1 MITLYKE
8 YSIGVKK
15 LSDAELNRENSPS
28 GQTHIGLSEKVL
40 TYLPNTPEQQE
51 GILVV
56 NQSCSFVECA
66 FSKIG
71 NKRSTKIDSQTNTP
85 VKSVVKQIRNIASND
100 KVDWYLVWFALENQ
114 TPVFWLLN
122 NNSEDYSGLE
132 DIFENSQSLSV
143 YTASKEEYFRL
154 LTKIRSF
161 KKLLAIIDSKY
172 DTSHENRLIAISK
185 EHRTFVHLCL
195 DYFRMIGELDKMLPY
210 FNTKEANV
218 PVSVKKD
225 GAYKL
230 QNMFMFADIT
240 EINTRNST
248 DNGRRWYTDPFF
260 VDGRELYLYVDWF
273 PGKDSKGKDTQLM
286 VPDFVKFVSDCFGKK
301 YVYRNAQGT
310 HEMWEINNPESFE
323 TIQNVNGEETS
334 DYVNFKH
341 LLEYFCAHLQYVVTD
356 DKTVKGYEEYL
367 EPFIKNDSF
376 RRSGQG
382 YKRGKIQK
390 QIEQWENYSVGK
402 ICIAVHGQGAKSNA
416 SYLHWNRT
424 GHNVLANW
432 NGDAIISLKLV
443 DYLES
448 SKERITK
455 DTMSLD
461 DLGLYDG
468 QEPNEN
474 LKKFYDAFVDLL
486 KSDPTMPMEEDDEQ
500 VQEFGDFIPRQII
513 FYGAPGT
520 GKSHTIKKEEDG
532 GKITCIRTTFHPD
545 SDYATFVGCYKP
557 HKIKGSSNNLTY
569 EFVEQAFLEAYK
581 QAWMNPK
588 EEIALVIEEINRGN
602 CAQVFGDIFQLLDR
616 SDDGWSTYPIK
627 ADTDIAEHLEE
638 LQISGYTAT
647 MNKRFGLDK
656 EGNDRYPDRNWFG
669 FMALPPNMSILATMN
684 TSDQS
689 LFPIDSAFKRRWD
702 WKYIK
707 IKPGKNENGEKLDW
721 NIQIEGA
728 NGEPVKIIKEETKLP
743 WWDFI
748 QKVNEIIASM
758 TSSADKQLGYFF
770 CKPSKKANETD
781 EKPTIITADTL
792 VGKVIF
798 YLWND
803 VFKDYGFEDA
813 SLFTYQEEKD
823 GKKMDKDLAF
833 ADFYDEEGEQVNT
846 VRLVDF
852 LKKIMKWQN
861 NNTENS

>member
-1 MITLYKE
+1 MDRNNKKE
-8 YSIGVKK
+8 LFDTFG
-15 LSDAELNRENSPS
+15 
-28 GQTHIGLSEKVL
+28 
-40 TYLPNTPEQQE
+40 
-51 GILVV
+51 
-56 NQSCSFVECA
+56 
-66 FSKIG
+66 
-71 NKRSTKIDSQTNTP
+71 
-85 VKSVVKQIRNIASND
+85 
-100 KVDWYLVWFALENQ
+100 LENEKCLMDSYLEKDIDKKKEMFYEYLKS
-114 TPVFWLLN
+114 T
-122 NNSEDYSGLE
+122 GLAE
-132 DIFENSQSLSV
+132 SSCKQYAYCHPFHEEVIQIVQDVAHKSSLFDVIDRWSI
-143 YTASKEEYFRL
+143 K
-154 LTKIRSF
+154 KI
-161 KKLLAIIDSKY
+161 Y
-172 DTSHENRLIAISK
+172 
-185 EHRTFVHLCL
+185 
-195 DYFRMIGELDKMLPY
+195 ELVCPL
-210 FNTKEANV
+210 EAN
-218 PVSVKKD
+218 KKQ
-225 GAYKL
+225 GNAWSASISNYK
-230 QNMFMFADIT
+230 N
-240 EINTRNST
+240 
-248 DNGRRWYTDPFF
+248 F
-260 VDGRELYLYVDWF
+260 VDYLEV
-273 PGKDSKGKDTQLM
+273 G
-286 VPDFVKFVSDCFGKK
+286 VNSDVAKVNVAPC
-301 YVYRNAQGT
+301 NAT
-310 HEMWEINNPESFE
+310 IYPE
-323 TIQNVNGEETS
+323 T
-334 DYVNFKH
+334 DYINFKH

-367 EPFIKNDSF
+367 KPFIKNKSF
-376 RRSGQG
+376 RKSGQG
-382 YKRGKIQK
+382 YNRGKIQK
-390 QIEQWENYSVGK
+390 QIEQWENYSAGK

-432 NGDAIISLKLV
+432 NGDTIISLKLV
-443 DYLES
+443 EYQES
-448 SKERITK
+448 SKERIPK

-461 DLGLYDG
+461 ELGLYDG

-486 KSDPTMPMEEDDEQ
+486 KSDPNMPMEEPEDNPL
-500 VQEFGDFIPRQII
+500 EFGDFTPRQII
-513 FYGAPGT
+513 YYGAPGT
-520 GKSHTIKKEEDG
+520 GKSHTIKKEEDE

-557 HKIKGSSNNLTY
+557 HKIKDSQCLTY

-581 QAWMNPK
+581 QAWMNPE

-627 ADTDIAEHLEE
+627 ADTDIAEHLKE
-638 LQISGYTAT
+638 LRIQGYTAT

-656 EGNDRYPDRNWFG
+656 EGKDRYPDRDWFG

-707 IKPGKNENGEKLDW
+707 IKKGKKENGEELGW
-721 NIQIEGA
+721 NIQIKDA
-728 NGEPVKIIKEETKLP
+728 NGEPVKIIDENTTLS
-743 WWDFI
+743 WWNFI

-770 CKPSKKANETD
+770 CKPSEKANETD

-813 SLFTYQEEKD
+813 SLFTYQEEKN
-823 GKKMDKDLAF
+823 GKKTEKDLAF

-852 LKKIMKWQN
+852 LNRIMKWQN
-861 NNTENS
+861 NNTENE

>member
-1 MITLYKE
+1 MFT
-8 YSIGVKK
+8 
-15 LSDAELNRENSPS
+15 
-28 GQTHIGLSEKVL
+28 
-40 TYLPNTPEQQE
+40 
-51 GILVV
+51 
-56 NQSCSFVECA
+56 
-66 FSKIG
+66 
-71 NKRSTKIDSQTNTP
+71 
-85 VKSVVKQIRNIASND
+85 
-100 KVDWYLVWFALENQ
+100 
-114 TPVFWLLN
+114 
-122 NNSEDYSGLE
+122 
-132 DIFENSQSLSV
+132 DIS
-143 YTASKEEYFRL
+143 
-154 LTKIRSF
+154 
-161 KKLLAIIDSKY
+161 
-172 DTSHENRLIAISK
+172 
-185 EHRTFVHLCL
+185 
-195 DYFRMIGELDKMLPY
+195 
-210 FNTKEANV
+210 
-218 PVSVKKD
+218 
-225 GAYKL
+225 
-230 QNMFMFADIT
+230 

-248 DNGRRWYTDPFF
+248 DNGRRWYTDPFI

-341 LLEYFCAHLQYVVTD
+341 LLEYFCAHLQYVVTG

-376 RRSGQG
+376 RKSGQG
-382 YKRGKIQK
+382 YKGGNIQK
-390 QIEQWENYSVGK
+390 QVEPWEQYSAGR
-402 ICIAVHGQGAKSNA
+402 ICIAVHGQGPKGHAA
-416 SYLHWNRT
+416 YLHWDKT

-432 NGDAIISLKLV
+432 NGDTIISLKLV
-443 DYLES
+443 EYQES
-448 SKERITK
+448 SKERIPK

-461 DLGLYDG
+461 ELGLYDG

-486 KSDPTMPMEEDDEQ
+486 KSDPNMPMEEPEDNPL
-500 VQEFGDFIPRQII
+500 EFGDFTPRQII
-513 FYGAPGT
+513 YYGAPGT
-520 GKSHTIKKEEDG
+520 GKSHTIKKEEDE

-557 HKIKGSSNNLTY
+557 HKIKDSQCLTY

-581 QAWMNPK
+581 QAWMNPEK
-588 EEIALVIEEINRGN
+588 EIALVIEEINRGN

-627 ADTDIAEHLEE
+627 ADTDIAEHLKE
-638 LQISGYTAT
+638 LRIPGYAAS

-656 EGNDRYPDRNWFG
+656 EGKDRYPDRDWFG

-707 IKPGKNENGEKLDW
+707 IKKGKKENGEELGW
-721 NIQIEGA
+721 NIQIKDA
-728 NGEPVKIIKEETKLP
+728 NGEPVKIIDENTTLP
-743 WWDFI
+743 WWNFI

-770 CKPSKKANETD
+770 CKPSEKANETD

-813 SLFTYQEEKD
+813 SLFTYQEEKN
-823 GKKMDKDLAF
+823 GKKTEKDLAF

-852 LKKIMKWQN
+852 LNRIMKWQN
-861 NNTENS
+861 NNTENE

>member
-1 MITLYKE
+1 
-8 YSIGVKK
+8 
-15 LSDAELNRENSPS
+15 
-28 GQTHIGLSEKVL
+28 
-40 TYLPNTPEQQE
+40 
-51 GILVV
+51 
-56 NQSCSFVECA
+56 
-66 FSKIG
+66 
-71 NKRSTKIDSQTNTP
+71 
-85 VKSVVKQIRNIASND
+85 
-100 KVDWYLVWFALENQ
+100 
-114 TPVFWLLN
+114 
-122 NNSEDYSGLE
+122 
-132 DIFENSQSLSV
+132 
-143 YTASKEEYFRL
+143 
-154 LTKIRSF
+154 
-161 KKLLAIIDSKY
+161 
-172 DTSHENRLIAISK
+172 
-185 EHRTFVHLCL
+185 
-195 DYFRMIGELDKMLPY
+195 
-210 FNTKEANV
+210 
-218 PVSVKKD
+218 
-225 GAYKL
+225 
-230 QNMFMFADIT
+230 
-240 EINTRNST
+240 
-248 DNGRRWYTDPFF
+248 
-260 VDGRELYLYVDWF
+260 
-273 PGKDSKGKDTQLM
+273 M

-323 TIQNVNGEETS
+323 TIQNVNGEETF

-341 LLEYFCAHLQYVVTD
+341 LLEYFCAHLQYVVTGD
-356 DKTVKGYEEYL
+356 ETVKGYEEYL
-367 EPFIKNDSF
+367 KPFVENGTFKK
-376 RRSGQG
+376 SGQG
-382 YKRGKIQK
+382 YKGDNIQK
-390 QIEQWENYSVGK
+390 QIEPWEQYSAGR
-402 ICIAVHGQGAKSNA
+402 ICIAVHGQGPKGNA
-416 SYLHWNRT
+416 AYLHWDST

-432 NGDAIISLKLV
+432 NGDTIISLKLV
-443 DYLES
+443 EYLEP

-455 DTMSLD
+455 DVVSLD
-461 DLGLYDG
+461 ELGLYDG

-474 LKKFYDAFVDLL
+474 LRKFYDAFVELL
-486 KSDPTMPMEEDDEQ
+486 KNDSTMPLEEGEDKPL
-500 VQEFGDFIPRQII
+500 EFGDFTPRQII
-513 FYGAPGT
+513 YYGAPGT
-520 GKSHTIKKEEDG
+520 GKSHTIKKEEDE

-557 HKIKGSSNNLTY
+557 HKTKDSKDLTY

-627 ADTDIAEHLEE
+627 ADTDIAEHLKG
-638 LQISGYTAT
+638 LRIQGYSAS

-656 EGNDRYPDRNWFG
+656 EGKDRYPDRDWFG

-721 NIQIEGA
+721 NIQIEDA
-728 NGEPVKIIKEETKLP
+728 NGEPVKIIGESTKLS
-743 WWDFI
+743 WWEFI
-748 QKVNEIIASM
+748 QKVNIIIASM

-823 GKKMDKDLAF
+823 GKKMEKDLAF

-852 LKKIMKWQN
+852 LDKIMKWQN

>member
-1 MITLYKE
+1 MDRNNKKDFFDTFSLENEKCLMDSYLEKDIDKKKE
-8 YSIGVKK
+8 MFYEYLKSTG
-15 LSDAELNRENSPS
+15 LAES
-28 GQTHIGLSEKVL
+28 
-40 TYLPNTPEQQE
+40 
-51 GILVV
+51 
-56 NQSCSFVECA
+56 SCKQYA
-66 FSKIG
+66 FCHPFHEEVIQIVQNVAHKS
-71 NKRSTKIDSQTNTP
+71 SLFDVIDGWL
-85 VKSVVKQIRNIASND
+85 VKSIYKQVCPLEANKKQGNAWSATISNYKNFLDYLEVGVNSDVAKAKVISND
-100 KVDWYLVWFALENQ
+100 I
-114 TPVFWLLN
+114 T
-122 NNSEDYSGLE
+122 DY
-132 DIFENSQSLSV
+132 
-143 YTASKEEYFRL
+143 
-154 LTKIRSF
+154 
-161 KKLLAIIDSKY
+161 
-172 DTSHENRLIAISK
+172 
-185 EHRTFVHLCL
+185 
-195 DYFRMIGELDKMLPY
+195 
-210 FNTKEANV
+210 
-218 PVSVKKD
+218 
-225 GAYKL
+225 
-230 QNMFMFADIT
+230 
-240 EINTRNST
+240 
-248 DNGRRWYTDPFF
+248 
-260 VDGRELYLYVDWF
+260 
-273 PGKDSKGKDTQLM
+273 
-286 VPDFVKFVSDCFGKK
+286 PDD
-301 YVYRNAQGT
+301 
-310 HEMWEINNPESFE
+310 
-323 TIQNVNGEETS
+323 

-341 LLEYFCAHLQYVVTD
+341 LLEYFCAHLQYVVTG

-382 YKRGKIQK
+382 YKGDNIQK
-390 QIEQWENYSVGK
+390 QIEPWEKYSTGK
-402 ICIAVHGQGAKSNA
+402 ICIAVHGQGPKGNA
-416 SYLHWNRT
+416 AYLHWDST

-432 NGDAIISLKLV
+432 NGDTIISLKLV
-443 DYLES
+443 EYLEPT
-448 SKERITK
+448 KERITK

-461 DLGLYDG
+461 KLGLYDG

-474 LKKFYDAFVDLL
+474 LKKFYDAFVDLF
-486 KSDPTMPMEEDDEQ
+486 KSNQAMPLEEPKDSSL
-500 VQEFGDFIPRQII
+500 EFGDFTPRQII
-513 FYGAPGT
+513 YYGAPGT
-520 GKSHTIKKEEDG
+520 GKSHTIKKEEDE

-557 HKIKGSSNNLTY
+557 HKIEGSKELTY

-627 ADTDIAEHLEE
+627 ADTDIAEHLKE
-638 LQISGYTAT
+638 LHIPGYAAT
-647 MNKRFGLDK
+647 MNQRFGLDK
-656 EGNDRYPDRNWFG
+656 EGNDRYPDRDWFG

-721 NIQIEGA
+721 NIRIEDA

-743 WWDFI
+743 WWNFI

-781 EKPTIITADTL
+781 EKPAIITADTL

-813 SLFTYQEEKD
+813 SLFTYQEEKN
-823 GKKMDKDLAF
+823 GKKMEKDLAF
-833 ADFYDEEGEQVNT
+833 ADFYDEEGEQVNA

-852 LKKIMKWQN
+852 LQKIMDWQN
-861 NNTENS
+861 NNTENE

>member
-1 MITLYKE
+1 M
-8 YSIGVKK
+8 
-15 LSDAELNRENSPS
+15 
-28 GQTHIGLSEKVL
+28 
-40 TYLPNTPEQQE
+40 
-51 GILVV
+51 
-56 NQSCSFVECA
+56 
-66 FSKIG
+66 
-71 NKRSTKIDSQTNTP
+71 
-85 VKSVVKQIRNIASND
+85 
-100 KVDWYLVWFALENQ
+100 
-114 TPVFWLLN
+114 
-122 NNSEDYSGLE
+122 
-132 DIFENSQSLSV
+132 
-143 YTASKEEYFRL
+143 
-154 LTKIRSF
+154 
-161 KKLLAIIDSKY
+161 LAIIDSTY

-195 DYFRMIGELDKMLPY
+195 DYFRMMGELDKMLPY
-210 FNTKEANV
+210 FNTKESNV
-218 PVSVKKD
+218 PVSIKKD

-260 VDGRELYLYVDWF
+260 VDGREMYLYVDWF

-334 DYVNFKH
+334 DYINFKH
-341 LLEYFCAHLQYVVTD
+341 LLEYFCAHLQYVVTGD
-356 DKTVKGYEEYL
+356 ETVKGYEEYL
-367 EPFIKNDSF
+367 KPFIKNDSF
-376 RRSGQG
+376 RKSGQG
-382 YKRGKIQK
+382 YKGDNIQK
-390 QIEQWENYSVGK
+390 QIEPWEQYSAGR
-402 ICIAVHGQGAKSNA
+402 ICIAVHGQGPKGNA
-416 SYLHWNRT
+416 AYLHWDST

-432 NGDAIISLKLV
+432 NGDTIISLKLV
-443 DYLES
+443 EYFEP

-461 DLGLYDG
+461 ELGLYDG

-486 KSDPTMPMEEDDEQ
+486 KNDSTMPLEEPEDGPL
-500 VQEFGDFIPRQII
+500 EFGDFIPRQII
-513 FYGAPGT
+513 YYGAPGT
-520 GKSHTIKKEEDG
+520 GKSHTIKKEEDV

-557 HKIKGSSNNLTY
+557 HKINGTKDLTY

-588 EEIALVIEEINRGN
+588 EEIALVIEEMNRGN

-638 LQISGYTAT
+638 LHIPGYAAT
-647 MNKRFGLDK
+647 MNQRFGLDK
-656 EGNDRYPDRNWFG
+656 EGNDRYPNRNWFG

-721 NIQIEGA
+721 NIQIEDA
-728 NGEPVKIIKEETKLP
+728 NGEPVKIIGESTKLP
-743 WWDFI
+743 WWEFI
-748 QKVNEIIASM
+748 QKVNVIIASM

-813 SLFTYQEEKD
+813 SLFTYQKEVE
-823 GKKMDKDLAF
+823 GKNMERDLAF
-833 ADFYDEEGEQVNT
+833 ADFYDEEGEKVNT
-846 VRLVDF
+846 ERLVDF
-852 LKKIMKWQN
+852 LQRVMNWQN
-861 NNTENS
+861 NKSENE

>member
-1 MITLYKE
+1 
-8 YSIGVKK
+8 
-15 LSDAELNRENSPS
+15 
-28 GQTHIGLSEKVL
+28 
-40 TYLPNTPEQQE
+40 
-51 GILVV
+51 
-56 NQSCSFVECA
+56 
-66 FSKIG
+66 
-71 NKRSTKIDSQTNTP
+71 
-85 VKSVVKQIRNIASND
+85 
-100 KVDWYLVWFALENQ
+100 
-114 TPVFWLLN
+114 
-122 NNSEDYSGLE
+122 
-132 DIFENSQSLSV
+132 
-143 YTASKEEYFRL
+143 
-154 LTKIRSF
+154 
-161 KKLLAIIDSKY
+161 
-172 DTSHENRLIAISK
+172 
-185 EHRTFVHLCL
+185 
-195 DYFRMIGELDKMLPY
+195 
-210 FNTKEANV
+210 
-218 PVSVKKD
+218 
-225 GAYKL
+225 
-230 QNMFMFADIT
+230 
-240 EINTRNST
+240 
-248 DNGRRWYTDPFF
+248 
-260 VDGRELYLYVDWF
+260 VDWF
-273 PGKDSKGKDTQLM
+273 PGKDSKGKNTQLM
-286 VPDFVKFVSDCFGKK
+286 IPDFVKFVSDCFGKK

-310 HEMWEINNPESFE
+310 HEMWENNNPESFV
-323 TIQNVNGEETS
+323 TTQFVNSEETS
-334 DYVNFKH
+334 DYINFKH
-341 LLEYFCAHLQYVVTD
+341 LLEYFCAHLQYVVTG

-382 YKRGKIQK
+382 YNRGKIQK
-390 QIEQWENYSVGK
+390 QIEQWENYSAGK

-432 NGDAIISLKLV
+432 NGDAVISLKLV
-443 DYLES
+443 DYLEP

-461 DLGLYDG
+461 ELGLYDG

-486 KSDPTMPMEEDDEQ
+486 KSDPNMPMEEPEDSPL
-500 VQEFGDFIPRQII
+500 EFGDFTPRQII
-513 FYGAPGT
+513 YYGAPGT
-520 GKSHTIKKEEDG
+520 GKSHTIKKEEDE

-557 HKIKGSSNNLTY
+557 HKIKDSQGLTY

-581 QAWMNPK
+581 QAWMNPE

-627 ADTDIAEHLEE
+627 ADTDIAEHLKEHRI
-638 LQISGYTAT
+638 QGYTAT

-656 EGNDRYPDRNWFG
+656 EGKDRYPGRDWFG

-707 IKPGKNENGEKLDW
+707 IKKGKKENGEELGW
-721 NIQIEGA
+721 NIQIKDA
-728 NGEPVKIIKEETKLP
+728 NGEPVKIIDENTTLS
-743 WWDFI
+743 WWNFI

-770 CKPSKKANETD
+770 CKPSEKANETD

-813 SLFTYQEEKD
+813 SLFTYQEEKN
-823 GKKMDKDLAF
+823 GKKTEKDLAF

-852 LKKIMKWQN
+852 LNRIMKWQN
-861 NNTENS
+861 NNTENE

>member
-1 MITLYKE
+1 M
-8 YSIGVKK
+8 
-15 LSDAELNRENSPS
+15 
-28 GQTHIGLSEKVL
+28 
-40 TYLPNTPEQQE
+40 
-51 GILVV
+51 
-56 NQSCSFVECA
+56 
-66 FSKIG
+66 
-71 NKRSTKIDSQTNTP
+71 
-85 VKSVVKQIRNIASND
+85 
-100 KVDWYLVWFALENQ
+100 
-114 TPVFWLLN
+114 
-122 NNSEDYSGLE
+122 
-132 DIFENSQSLSV
+132 
-143 YTASKEEYFRL
+143 
-154 LTKIRSF
+154 
-161 KKLLAIIDSKY
+161 
-172 DTSHENRLIAISK
+172 
-185 EHRTFVHLCL
+185 
-195 DYFRMIGELDKMLPY
+195 MGELDRMLPY
-210 FNTKEANV
+210 FNTTESNV
-218 PVSVKKD
+218 PITIKKD
-225 GAYKL
+225 GEYKL
-230 QNMFMFADIT
+230 QNIFMFTDIS

-248 DNGRRWYTDPFF
+248 DNGRRWYTDPFI

-341 LLEYFCAHLQYVVTD
+341 LLEYFCAHLQYVVTG

-382 YKRGKIQK
+382 YNRGKIQK
-390 QIEQWENYSVGK
+390 QIEQWENYSAGK

-443 DYLES
+443 EYLEP

-461 DLGLYDG
+461 ELGLYDG

-486 KSDPTMPMEEDDEQ
+486 TNDSTMPLEEPEDGPL
-500 VQEFGDFIPRQII
+500 EFGDFSPRQII
-513 FYGAPGT
+513 YYGAPGT
-520 GKSHTIKKEEDG
+520 GKSHTIKKEEDE

-557 HKIKGSSNNLTY
+557 HKIKDSQCLTY
-569 EFVEQAFLEAYK
+569 EFVEQAFLETYK
-581 QAWMNPK
+581 QAWMNPEK
-588 EEIALVIEEINRGN
+588 EIALVIEEINRGN

-627 ADTDIAEHLEE
+627 ADTDIAEHLKE
-638 LQISGYTAT
+638 LRIPGYAAS

-656 EGNDRYPDRNWFG
+656 EGKDRYLDRDWFG

-707 IKPGKNENGEKLDW
+707 IKKGKKENGEELGW
-721 NIQIEGA
+721 NIQIKDA
-728 NGEPVKIIKEETKLP
+728 NGEPVKIIDENTTLS
-743 WWDFI
+743 WWNFI

-770 CKPSKKANETD
+770 CKPSEKANETD
-781 EKPTIITADTL
+781 EKPAIITADTL

-813 SLFTYQEEKD
+813 SLFTYQEEKN
-823 GKKMDKDLAF
+823 GKKTEKDLAF
-833 ADFYDEEGEQVNT
+833 ADFYAEEGEQVNT

-852 LKKIMKWQN
+852 LNRIMKWQN
-861 NNTENS
+861 NNTENE

>member
-1 MITLYKE
+1 
-8 YSIGVKK
+8 
-15 LSDAELNRENSPS
+15 
-28 GQTHIGLSEKVL
+28 
-40 TYLPNTPEQQE
+40 
-51 GILVV
+51 
-56 NQSCSFVECA
+56 
-66 FSKIG
+66 
-71 NKRSTKIDSQTNTP
+71 
-85 VKSVVKQIRNIASND
+85 
-100 KVDWYLVWFALENQ
+100 
-114 TPVFWLLN
+114 
-122 NNSEDYSGLE
+122 
-132 DIFENSQSLSV
+132 
-143 YTASKEEYFRL
+143 
-154 LTKIRSF
+154 
-161 KKLLAIIDSKY
+161 
-172 DTSHENRLIAISK
+172 
-185 EHRTFVHLCL
+185 
-195 DYFRMIGELDKMLPY
+195 
-210 FNTKEANV
+210 
-218 PVSVKKD
+218 
-225 GAYKL
+225 
-230 QNMFMFADIT
+230 MFMFADIT

-260 VDGRELYLYVDWF
+260 VDGREMYLYVDWF

-334 DYVNFKH
+334 DYINFKH
-341 LLEYFCAHLQYVVTD
+341 LLEYFCAHLQYVVTGD
-356 DKTVKGYEEYL
+356 ETVKGYEEYL
-367 EPFIKNDSF
+367 KPFIKNDSF
-376 RRSGQG
+376 RKSGQG
-382 YKRGKIQK
+382 YKGDNIQK
-390 QIEQWENYSVGK
+390 QIEPWEQYSAGR
-402 ICIAVHGQGAKSNA
+402 ICIAVHGQGPKGNA
-416 SYLHWNRT
+416 AYLHWDST

-443 DYLES
+443 EYFEP

-461 DLGLYDG
+461 ELGLYDG

-474 LKKFYDAFVDLL
+474 LKKFYDAFVELL
-486 KSDPTMPMEEDDEQ
+486 KNDSTMPLEEDEDSPL
-500 VQEFGDFIPRQII
+500 EFGDFTPRQII
-513 FYGAPGT
+513 YYGAPGT
-520 GKSHTIKKEEDG
+520 GKSHTIKKEEDE

-557 HKIKGSSNNLTY
+557 HKINGTKDLTY

-638 LQISGYTAT
+638 LHIPGYAAT
-647 MNKRFGLDK
+647 MNQRFGFDK

-721 NIQIEGA
+721 NIQIEDA
-728 NGEPVKIIKEETKLP
+728 NGEPVKIIGEGTKLP
-743 WWDFI
+743 WWEFI
-748 QKVNEIIASM
+748 QKVNVIIASM

-813 SLFTYQEEKD
+813 SLFTYQKEVE
-823 GKKMDKDLAF
+823 GKNMERDLAF
-833 ADFYDEEGEQVNT
+833 ADFYDEEGEKVNT
-846 VRLVDF
+846 ERLVDF
-852 LKKIMKWQN
+852 LQRVMNWQN
-861 NNTENS
+861 NKSENE

>member
-1 MITLYKE
+1 M
-8 YSIGVKK
+8 
-15 LSDAELNRENSPS
+15 
-28 GQTHIGLSEKVL
+28 
-40 TYLPNTPEQQE
+40 
-51 GILVV
+51 
-56 NQSCSFVECA
+56 
-66 FSKIG
+66 
-71 NKRSTKIDSQTNTP
+71 
-85 VKSVVKQIRNIASND
+85 
-100 KVDWYLVWFALENQ
+100 
-114 TPVFWLLN
+114 
-122 NNSEDYSGLE
+122 E
-132 DIFENSQSLSV
+132 DIFGNSQSLSV

-161 KKLLAIIDSKY
+161 KKLLAIIDSTY

-195 DYFRMIGELDKMLPY
+195 DYFRMMGELDKMLPY
-210 FNTKEANV
+210 FNTKESNV
-218 PVSVKKD
+218 PVSIKKD
-225 GAYKL
+225 DAYKL

-248 DNGRRWYTDPFF
+248 NNGRRWYTDPFY

-323 TIQNVNGEETS
+323 IIQNVNGEETS
-334 DYVNFKH
+334 DYVKFKH
-341 LLEYFCAHLQYVVTD
+341 LLEYFCAHLQYVVTGD
-356 DKTVKGYEEYL
+356 ETVKGYEEYL
-367 EPFIKNDSF
+367 KSFVENDSF
-376 RRSGQG
+376 RKSGQG
-382 YKRGKIQK
+382 YKGGHIQK
-390 QIEQWENYSVGK
+390 QIEPWEQYSAGR
-402 ICIAVHGQGAKSNA
+402 ICIAVHGQGPKGNA
-416 SYLHWNRT
+416 AYLHWDST

-432 NGDAIISLKLV
+432 NGDTIISLKLV
-443 DYLES
+443 EYLEP

-455 DTMSLD
+455 DVVSLD

-500 VQEFGDFIPRQII
+500 ALEFGDFIPRQII

-520 GKSHTIKKEEDG
+520 GKSHTIKKEEDE

-557 HKIKGSSNNLTY
+557 HKIKGTNDLTY

-616 SDDGWSTYPIK
+616 SGDGWSTYPIK
-627 ADTDIAEHLEE
+627 ADTDIAEHLKE
-638 LQISGYTAT
+638 LRILGYAAT

-656 EGNDRYPDRNWFG
+656 EGNDRYPDRDWFG

-707 IKPGKNENGEKLDW
+707 IKPGKDKDGKKLDW
-721 NIQIEGA
+721 NIQIEDV

-861 NNTENS
+861 NNTENE

>member
-1 MITLYKE
+1 
-8 YSIGVKK
+8 
-15 LSDAELNRENSPS
+15 
-28 GQTHIGLSEKVL
+28 
-40 TYLPNTPEQQE
+40 
-51 GILVV
+51 
-56 NQSCSFVECA
+56 
-66 FSKIG
+66 
-71 NKRSTKIDSQTNTP
+71 
-85 VKSVVKQIRNIASND
+85 
-100 KVDWYLVWFALENQ
+100 
-114 TPVFWLLN
+114 
-122 NNSEDYSGLE
+122 
-132 DIFENSQSLSV
+132 
-143 YTASKEEYFRL
+143 
-154 LTKIRSF
+154 
-161 KKLLAIIDSKY
+161 
-172 DTSHENRLIAISK
+172 
-185 EHRTFVHLCL
+185 
-195 DYFRMIGELDKMLPY
+195 MLPY
-210 FNTKEANV
+210 FNTTESDV
-218 PVSVKKD
+218 PVTVIKD

-230 QNMFMFADIT
+230 QNMFMFTDIS

-248 DNGRRWYTDPFF
+248 DNGRRWYTDPFI

-310 HEMWEINNPESFE
+310 HEMWEINNPESFV
-323 TIQNVNGEETS
+323 TTQIVNSEETS
-334 DYVNFKH
+334 DYINFKH
-341 LLEYFCAHLQYVVTD
+341 LLEYFCAHLQYVVTGD
-356 DKTVKGYEEYL
+356 ETVKGYEEYL
-367 EPFIKNDSF
+367 KPFIKNNTF

-382 YKRGKIQK
+382 YNGGKIQK
-390 QIEQWENYSVGK
+390 QIEPWENYSAGK
-402 ICIAVHGQGAKSNA
+402 ICIAVHGQGPKGNA
-416 SYLHWNRT
+416 AYLHWNRT

-432 NGDAIISLKLV
+432 NGDAIISLRLAE
-443 DYLES
+443 YQES

-461 DLGLYDG
+461 ELGLYDG

-486 KSDPTMPMEEDDEQ
+486 KSDPNMPMEEPEDSPL
-500 VQEFGDFIPRQII
+500 EFGDFTPRQII
-513 FYGAPGT
+513 YYGAPGT
-520 GKSHTIKKEEDG
+520 GKSHTVKKEEDE

-557 HKIKGSSNNLTY
+557 HKIKDSQCLTY

-581 QAWMNPK
+581 QAWMNPEK
-588 EEIALVIEEINRGN
+588 EIALVIEEINRGN

-627 ADTDIAEHLEE
+627 ADTDIAEHLKE
-638 LQISGYTAT
+638 LRIPGYAAS

-656 EGNDRYPDRNWFG
+656 EGKDKYPDRDWFG

-707 IKPGKNENGEKLDW
+707 IKKGKKENGEELGW
-721 NIQIEGA
+721 NIQIKDA
-728 NGEPVKIIKEETKLP
+728 NGEPVKIIDENTTLS
-743 WWDFI
+743 WWNFI

-770 CKPSKKANETD
+770 CKPSEKANETD

-813 SLFTYQEEKD
+813 SLFTYQEEKN
-823 GKKMDKDLAF
+823 GKKTEKDLAF

-852 LKKIMKWQN
+852 LNRIMKWQN
-861 NNTENS
+861 NNTENE

>member
-15 LSDAELNRENSPS
+15 LSDAELNRDNSPS

-40 TYLPNTPEQQE
+40 TYLPNTPVQQD

-71 NKRSTKIDSQTNTP
+71 NKRSTKIDSQTSTP
-85 VKSVVKQIRNIASND
+85 VKSVVKQIRNIASNAN
-100 KVDWYLVWFALENQ
+100 VGWYLVWFALENQ

-122 NNSEDYSGLE
+122 EKSEDYLGLE

-161 KKLLAIIDSKY
+161 KKLLAIIDSTY

-195 DYFRMIGELDKMLPY
+195 DYFRMMGELDKMLPY
-210 FNTKEANV
+210 FNTKESNV
-218 PVSVKKD
+218 PVSIKKD

-260 VDGRELYLYVDWF
+260 VDGREMYLYVDWF

-341 LLEYFCAHLQYVVTD
+341 LLEYFCAHLQYVVTG

-382 YKRGKIQK
+382 YNRGKIQK
-390 QIEQWENYSVGK
+390 QIEQWENYSAGK

-443 DYLES
+443 EYLEP

-455 DTMSLD
+455 DVVSLD

-474 LKKFYDAFVDLL
+474 LRKFYDAFVELL
-486 KSDPTMPMEEDDEQ
+486 KNDSTMPLEEPEDGPL
-500 VQEFGDFIPRQII
+500 EFGDFTPRQII
-513 FYGAPGT
+513 YYGAPGT
-520 GKSHTIKKEEDG
+520 GKSHTIKKEEDE

-557 HKIKGSSNNLTY
+557 HKIKGTSNNLTY

-588 EEIALVIEEINRGN
+588 KEIALVIEEINRGN

-616 SDDGWSTYPIK
+616 SGDGWSTYPIK

-647 MNKRFGLDK
+647 MNQRFGLDK
-656 EGNDRYPDRNWFG
+656 EGYEKYPDRDWFG

-728 NGEPVKIIKEETKLP
+728 NGEPVKIIGEETQLS
-743 WWDFI
+743 WWSFI

-770 CKPSKKANETD
+770 CKPIKKTD
-781 EKPTIITADTL
+781 EADERPTIITADVL

-813 SLFTYQEEKD
+813 SLFTYQEEVK
-823 GKKMDKDLAF
+823 GKKMERDLAF
-833 ADFYDEEGEQVNT
+833 ADFYDEEGDKVNT
-846 VRLVDF
+846 ERLVDF
-852 LKKIMKWQN
+852 LKRVMNWQN
-861 NNTENS
+861 NKSENE

>member
-1 MITLYKE
+1 M
-8 YSIGVKK
+8 
-15 LSDAELNRENSPS
+15 
-28 GQTHIGLSEKVL
+28 
-40 TYLPNTPEQQE
+40 
-51 GILVV
+51 
-56 NQSCSFVECA
+56 
-66 FSKIG
+66 
-71 NKRSTKIDSQTNTP
+71 
-85 VKSVVKQIRNIASND
+85 
-100 KVDWYLVWFALENQ
+100 
-114 TPVFWLLN
+114 
-122 NNSEDYSGLE
+122 
-132 DIFENSQSLSV
+132 
-143 YTASKEEYFRL
+143 
-154 LTKIRSF
+154 
-161 KKLLAIIDSKY
+161 
-172 DTSHENRLIAISK
+172 
-185 EHRTFVHLCL
+185 
-195 DYFRMIGELDKMLPY
+195 MGELDRMLPY
-210 FNTKEANV
+210 FNTTESNV
-218 PVSVKKD
+218 PITIKKD
-225 GAYKL
+225 GEYKL
-230 QNMFMFADIT
+230 QNIFMFTDIS

-248 DNGRRWYTDPFF
+248 DNGRRWYTDPFI

-341 LLEYFCAHLQYVVTD
+341 LLEYFCAHLQYVVTG

-382 YKRGKIQK
+382 YNRGKIQK
-390 QIEQWENYSVGK
+390 QIEQWENYSAGK

-443 DYLES
+443 EYLEP

-461 DLGLYDG
+461 ELGLYDG

-486 KSDPTMPMEEDDEQ
+486 TNDSTMPLEEPEDGPL
-500 VQEFGDFIPRQII
+500 EFGDFSPRQII
-513 FYGAPGT
+513 YYGAPGT
-520 GKSHTIKKEEDG
+520 GKSHTIKKEEDE

-557 HKIKGSSNNLTY
+557 HKIKDSQCLTY
-569 EFVEQAFLEAYK
+569 EFVEQAFLETYK
-581 QAWMNPK
+581 QAWMNPEK
-588 EEIALVIEEINRGN
+588 EIALVIEEINRGN

-627 ADTDIAEHLEE
+627 ADTDIAEHLKE
-638 LQISGYTAT
+638 LRIPGYAAS

-656 EGNDRYPDRNWFG
+656 EGKDRYPDRDWFG

-707 IKPGKNENGEKLDW
+707 IKKGKKENGEELGW
-721 NIQIEGA
+721 NIQIKDA
-728 NGEPVKIIKEETKLP
+728 NGEPVKIIDENTTLS
-743 WWDFI
+743 WWNFI

-770 CKPSKKANETD
+770 CKPSEKANETD

-813 SLFTYQEEKD
+813 SLFTYQEENN
-823 GKKMDKDLAF
+823 GKKTEKDLAF

-852 LKKIMKWQN
+852 LNRIMKWQN
-861 NNTENS
+861 NNTENE

>member
-15 LSDAELNRENSPS
+15 LSDAELNRDNSPS

-122 NNSEDYSGLE
+122 NKSEDYSGLE
-132 DIFENSQSLSV
+132 DIFGNSQSLSV

-161 KKLLAIIDSKY
+161 KKLLAIIDSTY

-195 DYFRMIGELDKMLPY
+195 DYFRMMGELDKMLPY
-210 FNTKEANV
+210 FNTKESNV
-218 PVSVKKD
+218 PVSIKKD

-230 QNMFMFADIT
+230 QNMFMFADIA

-248 DNGRRWYTDPFF
+248 NNGRRWYTDPFF

-323 TIQNVNGEETS
+323 TIQNVNGEE
-334 DYVNFKH
+334 
-341 LLEYFCAHLQYVVTD
+341 
-356 DKTVKGYEEYL
+356 EEG
-367 EPFIKNDSF
+367 EKKP
-376 RRSGQG
+376 
-382 YKRGKIQK
+382 
-390 QIEQWENYSVGK
+390 
-402 ICIAVHGQGAKSNA
+402 
-416 SYLHWNRT
+416 
-424 GHNVLANW
+424 
-432 NGDAIISLKLV
+432 LK
-443 DYLES
+443 
-448 SKERITK
+448 
-455 DTMSLD
+455 
-461 DLGLYDG
+461 
-468 QEPNEN
+468 
-474 LKKFYDAFVDLL
+474 
-486 KSDPTMPMEEDDEQ
+486 
-500 VQEFGDFIPRQII
+500 FGDFTPRQII
-513 FYGAPGT
+513 YYGAPGT
-520 GKSHTIKKEEDG
+520 GKSHTIKKEEDE

-557 HKIKGSSNNLTY
+557 HKIEGTKDLTY

-627 ADTDIAEHLEE
+627 ADTDIAEHLKE
-638 LQISGYTAT
+638 LHIPRYAVT
-647 MNKRFGLDK
+647 MKLRFGLDK
-656 EGNDRYPDRNWFG
+656 EGNDRYPDRDWFG

-707 IKPGKNENGEKLDW
+707 IKKGKDKNGKELGW
-721 NIQIEGA
+721 NIQIEDA

-743 WWDFI
+743 WWNFI

-813 SLFTYQEEKD
+813 SLFTYQEEKN
-823 GKKMDKDLAF
+823 GKKTEKDLAF
-833 ADFYDEEGEQVNT
+833 ADFYDEEGELVNT
-846 VRLVDF
+846 ERLVEF
-852 LKKIMKWQN
+852 LRKIMKWQN
-861 NNTENS
+861 NNTEN

>member
-40 TYLPNTPEQQE
+40 TYLPNTPVQQD

-71 NKRSTKIDSQTNTP
+71 NKRSTKVDSQTNTP

-122 NNSEDYSGLE
+122 NKSEDYSGLE
-132 DIFENSQSLSV
+132 DIFGNSQSLSV

-161 KKLLAIIDSKY
+161 KKMLAIIDSTY

-195 DYFRMIGELDKMLPY
+195 DYFRMMGELDKMLPY
-210 FNTKEANV
+210 FNTKESNV
-218 PVSVKKD
+218 PVSIKKD
-225 GAYKL
+225 DAYKL

-248 DNGRRWYTDPFF
+248 NNGRRWYTDPFY

-323 TIQNVNGEETS
+323 IIQNVNGEETS
-334 DYVNFKH
+334 DYVKFKH
-341 LLEYFCAHLQYVVTD
+341 LLEYFCAHLQYVVTGD
-356 DKTVKGYEEYL
+356 ETVKGYEEYL
-367 EPFIKNDSF
+367 KPFVENDSF
-376 RRSGQG
+376 RKSGQG
-382 YKRGKIQK
+382 YNGGNIQK
-390 QIEQWENYSVGK
+390 QIEPWEQYSAGR
-402 ICIAVHGQGAKSNA
+402 ICIAVHGPKGNA
-416 SYLHWNRT
+416 AYLHWDST

-432 NGDAIISLKLV
+432 NGDTIISLKLV
-443 DYLES
+443 EYLEP

-455 DTMSLD
+455 DVVSLD

-468 QEPNEN
+468 QKPNEN
-474 LKKFYDAFVDLL
+474 LRKFYDAFVELL
-486 KSDPTMPMEEDDEQ
+486 KNDSTMPLEEPEDGPL
-500 VQEFGDFIPRQII
+500 EFGDFTPRQII
-513 FYGAPGT
+513 YYGAPGT
-520 GKSHTIKKEEDG
+520 GKSHTIKKEEDE

-557 HKIKGSSNNLTY
+557 HKIKGTNDLTY

-638 LQISGYTAT
+638 LHIPGYAAT
-647 MNKRFGLDK
+647 MKLRFGLDK
-656 EGNDRYPDRNWFG
+656 EGNDRYPDRDWFG

-728 NGEPVKIIKEETKLP
+728 NGEPVKIIGESTKLS
-743 WWDFI
+743 WWEFI
-748 QKVNEIIASM
+748 QKVNVIIASM

>member
-1 MITLYKE
+1 MDRNNKKDFFDTFSLENEKCLMDSYLEKDIDKKKE
-8 YSIGVKK
+8 MFYEYLKSTG
-15 LSDAELNRENSPS
+15 LAES
-28 GQTHIGLSEKVL
+28 
-40 TYLPNTPEQQE
+40 
-51 GILVV
+51 
-56 NQSCSFVECA
+56 SCKQYA
-66 FSKIG
+66 FCHPFHEEVIQIVQNVAHKS
-71 NKRSTKIDSQTNTP
+71 SLFDVIDGWL
-85 VKSVVKQIRNIASND
+85 VKSIYKQVCPLEANKKQGNAWSATISNYKNFLDYLEVGVNSDVAKAKVISND
-100 KVDWYLVWFALENQ
+100 I
-114 TPVFWLLN
+114 T
-122 NNSEDYSGLE
+122 DY
-132 DIFENSQSLSV
+132 
-143 YTASKEEYFRL
+143 
-154 LTKIRSF
+154 
-161 KKLLAIIDSKY
+161 
-172 DTSHENRLIAISK
+172 
-185 EHRTFVHLCL
+185 
-195 DYFRMIGELDKMLPY
+195 
-210 FNTKEANV
+210 
-218 PVSVKKD
+218 
-225 GAYKL
+225 
-230 QNMFMFADIT
+230 
-240 EINTRNST
+240 
-248 DNGRRWYTDPFF
+248 
-260 VDGRELYLYVDWF
+260 
-273 PGKDSKGKDTQLM
+273 
-286 VPDFVKFVSDCFGKK
+286 PD
-301 YVYRNAQGT
+301 A
-310 HEMWEINNPESFE
+310 
-323 TIQNVNGEETS
+323 

-341 LLEYFCAHLQYVVTD
+341 LLEYFCAHLQYVVTGD
-356 DKTVKGYEEYL
+356 ETVNGYEEYL
-367 EPFIKNDSF
+367 KPFIKNKTF

-382 YKRGKIQK
+382 YNGGKIQK
-390 QIEQWENYSVGK
+390 QIEPWEKYSVGK
-402 ICIAVHGQGAKSNA
+402 ICIAVHGQGPKSNA
-416 SYLHWNRT
+416 AYLHWDRT

-432 NGDAIISLKLV
+432 NGDTIISLKLV
-443 DYLES
+443 EYLEP

-455 DTMSLD
+455 DTISLD

-468 QEPNEN
+468 QKPNEN
-474 LKKFYDAFVDLL
+474 LKKFYDAFVELL
-486 KSDPTMPMEEDDEQ
+486 KNNPTMPMEENEEKAL
-500 VQEFGDFIPRQII
+500 EFGDFTPRQII
-513 FYGAPGT
+513 YYGAPGT
-520 GKSHTIKKEEDG
+520 GKSHTIKKEEDE

-557 HKIKGSSNNLTY
+557 HKIDGTKNLTY

-616 SDDGWSTYPIK
+616 SSDGWSTYPIK

-638 LQISGYTAT
+638 LRIPGYAAT

-656 EGNDRYPDRNWFG
+656 EGNDRYPDRDWFG

-743 WWDFI
+743 WWNFI
-748 QKVNEIIASM
+748 QRVNEIIASM

-813 SLFTYQEEKD
+813 SLFTYQEEKE

-833 ADFYDEEGEQVNT
+833 ADFYDEEGELVNT
-846 VRLVDF
+846 ERLVDF
-852 LKKIMKWQN
+852 LRKIMDWQN
-861 NNTENS
+861 NNTEN

>member
-1 MITLYKE
+1 M
-8 YSIGVKK
+8 
-15 LSDAELNRENSPS
+15 
-28 GQTHIGLSEKVL
+28 
-40 TYLPNTPEQQE
+40 
-51 GILVV
+51 
-56 NQSCSFVECA
+56 
-66 FSKIG
+66 
-71 NKRSTKIDSQTNTP
+71 
-85 VKSVVKQIRNIASND
+85 
-100 KVDWYLVWFALENQ
+100 
-114 TPVFWLLN
+114 
-122 NNSEDYSGLE
+122 
-132 DIFENSQSLSV
+132 
-143 YTASKEEYFRL
+143 
-154 LTKIRSF
+154 
-161 KKLLAIIDSKY
+161 
-172 DTSHENRLIAISK
+172 
-185 EHRTFVHLCL
+185 
-195 DYFRMIGELDKMLPY
+195 MGELDRMLPY
-210 FNTKEANV
+210 FNTTESNV
-218 PVSVKKD
+218 PITIKKD
-225 GAYKL
+225 GEYKL
-230 QNMFMFADIT
+230 QNIFMFTDIS

-248 DNGRRWYTDPFF
+248 DNGRRWYTDPFI

-341 LLEYFCAHLQYVVTD
+341 LLEYFCAHLQYVVTG

-382 YKRGKIQK
+382 YNRGKIQK
-390 QIEQWENYSVGK
+390 QIEQWENYSAGK

-443 DYLES
+443 EYLEP
-448 SKERITK
+448 SKKRITK

-461 DLGLYDG
+461 ELGLYDG
-468 QEPNEN
+468 QKPNEN

-486 KSDPTMPMEEDDEQ
+486 TNDSTMPLEEPEDGPL
-500 VQEFGDFIPRQII
+500 EFGDFTPRQII
-513 FYGAPGT
+513 YYGAPGT
-520 GKSHTIKKEEDG
+520 GKSHTIKKEEDE

-557 HKIKGSSNNLTY
+557 HKIKDSQCLTY

-581 QAWMNPK
+581 QAWMNPEK
-588 EEIALVIEEINRGN
+588 EIALVIEEINRGN

-627 ADTDIAEHLEE
+627 ADTDIAEHLKE
-638 LQISGYTAT
+638 LRIPGYAAS

-656 EGNDRYPDRNWFG
+656 EGKDRYPDRDWFG

-707 IKPGKNENGEKLDW
+707 IKKGKKENGEELGW
-721 NIQIEGA
+721 NIQIKDA
-728 NGEPVKIIKEETKLP
+728 NGEPVKIIDENTTLS
-743 WWDFI
+743 WWNFI

-770 CKPSKKANETD
+770 CKPSEKANETD

-813 SLFTYQEEKD
+813 SLFTYQEEKN
-823 GKKMDKDLAF
+823 GKKTEKDLAF

-852 LKKIMKWQN
+852 LNRIMKWQN
-861 NNTENS
+861 NNTENE